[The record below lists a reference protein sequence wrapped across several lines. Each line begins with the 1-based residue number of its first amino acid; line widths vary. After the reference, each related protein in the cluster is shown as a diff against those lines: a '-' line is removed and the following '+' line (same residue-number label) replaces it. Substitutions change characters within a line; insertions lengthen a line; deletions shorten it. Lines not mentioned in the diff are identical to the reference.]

1 MSANVLS
8 HFETF
13 ATFEWRNALQK
24 IEWPCF
30 HFNSRPM
37 QMSALKPEG
46 NRRLFGKDDHQKAS
60 SVTVKIQIQIQS

>member
-24 IEWPCF
+24 IECF

-46 NRRLFGKDDHQKAS
+46 NRRLFGEDDHQEAS
-60 SVTVKIQIQIQS
+60 SATVKIQIQIRS